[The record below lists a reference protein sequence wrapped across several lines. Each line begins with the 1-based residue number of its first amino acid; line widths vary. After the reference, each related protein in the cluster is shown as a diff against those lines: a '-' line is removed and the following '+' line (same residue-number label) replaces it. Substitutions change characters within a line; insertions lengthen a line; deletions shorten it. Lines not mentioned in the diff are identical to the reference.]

1 MSLIIRYLVWVGFTS
16 LLVFLA
22 VLVTRWVAP
31 AAAGSGIPEMKTIL
45 RSPSVHK
52 EFVKLPVL
60 VAKLLGLVLA
70 LGSRLPGN
78 FPQIFSFGKFFLSV
92 GKEGPFVHVSCITTI
107 MLCRLQNFALGKK
120 VEESRVT
127 ELLSAACA
135 VGVSCCFAAPIGG
148 VLFSIEVTSTYFAVR
163 DYWRAF
169 FGSVMAALV
178 FRVSGRIQDYFKNLY
193 EILNFSCVLEG

>member
-1 MSLIIRYLVWVGFTS
+1 MRIPYANLFRLLSLNEEILLSHSEAHYVLYTSEGMSLIIRYLVWVGFTS

-70 LGSRLPGN
+70 LGSRLPG
-78 FPQIFSFGKFFLSV
+78 FSRQIFSFGKFFS
-92 GKEGPFVHVSCITTI
+92 
-107 MLCRLQNFALGKK
+107 
-120 VEESRVT
+120 
-127 ELLSAACA
+127 
-135 VGVSCCFAAPIGG
+135 
-148 VLFSIEVTSTYFAVR
+148 FS
-163 DYWRAF
+163 W
-169 FGSVMAALV
+169 
-178 FRVSGRIQDYFKNLY
+178 
-193 EILNFSCVLEG
+193 